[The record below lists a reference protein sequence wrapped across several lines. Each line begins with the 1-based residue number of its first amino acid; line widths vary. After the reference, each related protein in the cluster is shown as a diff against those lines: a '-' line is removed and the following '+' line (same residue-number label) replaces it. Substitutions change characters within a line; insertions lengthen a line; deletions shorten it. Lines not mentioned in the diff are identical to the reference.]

1 MSATDARS
9 LVEIQDLT
17 KTYGAF
23 EAVKNLNLSVG
34 RAQLFALLGP
44 NGAGKTTTIRM
55 LMGILAPTS
64 GWARIDGLDC
74 FRDRV
79 EVKRRVGYL
88 PDEPVFYD
96 YLRGSEIIRFSGE
109 MHGLSRSEIDRGRRR
124 WWNSWNSA
132 TRCRNLPPITP
143 GG

>member
-1 MSATDARS
+1 
-9 LVEIQDLT
+9 
-17 KTYGAF
+17 
-23 EAVKNLNLSVG
+23 
-34 RAQLFALLGP
+34 
-44 NGAGKTTTIRM
+44 
-55 LMGILAPTS
+55 MGILAPAS